1 MCGVD
6 EQVRGGKH
14 AQINTAGTAVHAACA
29 CAAPRCVKSHET
41 ATRAPRAGALRRL
54 SRSASRVLAVG
65 VILFDEELRH
75 VEDKR

>member
-29 CAAPRCVKSHET
+29 CAAPRCVKSR
-41 ATRAPRAGALRRL
+41 RAGNRDDRAGALRRL
-54 SRSASRVLAVG
+54 SCSASWVLAVG